1 MQERFMQKRTY
12 LELPTEVGY
21 KFYYRK
27 EALEEI
33 YYELEEFLEFV
44 KSLNSLD
51 YAKKV
56 LFSHELKANNLV
68 EGYSDDLESIERII
82 QEKCERI
89 KDEKQKRRILNLY
102 EGYKFILRNHV
113 LDERHLYL
121 LYSIL
126 SDGLITDDYSIKFMG
141 DLYRENSVKILR
153 LGRIEDNPNMGVDAS
168 KISSLMQYYFNF
180 INNTSTESMT
190 DEYIK
195 SQIMHFYFVYIH
207 PYFDVNGKTS
217 RTMALWYLLNKGAYP
232 FIIFN
237 RGISISGVKYDNLI
251 REAKDSADITYFLKF
266 MLETVKCELE
276 KELVIQHLVKDKG
289 EGFSSIDYEIM
300 LYFLSIDRAIT
311 LGDFAAYYNR
321 LNDKKP
327 VPVIYEE
334 MVKPLIDKDIV
345 IVLRYTK
352 KYFGDVPNM
361 ELEINK
367 ELVPCGE
374 EMHLKRLKSFQS
386 SKK

>member
-1 MQERFMQKRTY
+1 
-12 LELPTEVGY
+12 
-21 KFYYRK
+21 
-27 EALEEI
+27 
-33 YYELEEFLEFV
+33 
-44 KSLNSLD
+44 
-51 YAKKV
+51 
-56 LFSHELKANNLV
+56 
-68 EGYSDDLESIERII
+68 
-82 QEKCERI
+82 
-89 KDEKQKRRILNLY
+89 
-102 EGYKFILRNHV
+102 
-113 LDERHLYL
+113 
-121 LYSIL
+121 
-126 SDGLITDDYSIKFMG
+126 
-141 DLYRENSVKILR
+141 
-153 LGRIEDNPNMGVDAS
+153 
-168 KISSLMQYYFNF
+168 
-180 INNTSTESMT
+180 
-190 DEYIK
+190 
-195 SQIMHFYFVYIH
+195 
-207 PYFDVNGKTS
+207 
-217 RTMALWYLLNKGAYP
+217 
-232 FIIFN
+232 
-237 RGISISGVKYDNLI
+237 
-251 REAKDSADITYFLKF
+251 

-345 IVLRYTK
+345 RVLRYTK

-374 EMHLKRLKSFQS
+374 EMHLKRLKNFQS